1 MNVYWKIFLP
11 TINTLVEVCGFAI
24 VKKLIIMIKYFIIVY
39 GSFSIIFN
47 ERVCCHNSDLENV
60 HNNLFIHELFIQN
73 YVSTFQNL
81 PFGLYM
87 IVCFTYYTY
96 YTPPF
101 TLYVGL
107 LDLYLMFVSQPG
119 CWKISWQSNAWSS
132 WDSEREGILLLFF
145 MPFLWKIC
153 SYNLFWFSAKVTSLF
168 LLCRLVNIIG

>member
-1 MNVYWKIFLP
+1 MNVYWKFFLP

-47 ERVCCHNSDLENV
+47 ETVYCHNSDLENV

-73 YVSTFQNL
+73 YVSAFQNL

-87 IVCFTYYTY
+87 LVSFTYYTY
-96 YTPPF
+96 YTPLF

-107 LDLYLMFVSQPG
+107 LDSY
-119 CWKISWQSNAWSS
+119 ISCSFHSLAVEKYPDNRMLGHREIVNGKVYCYCFLCPF
-132 WDSEREGILLLFF
+132 SERSAVIIYFDFQLKLHPYFF
-145 MPFLWKIC
+145 FAGW
-153 SYNLFWFSAKVTSLF
+153 
-168 LLCRLVNIIG
+168 